1 MKMKNMNG
9 TLENGMKIAVSRAIA
24 FGAAAALLLM
34 SGCKTEEDYK
44 KERIAK
50 AQEQFESVRKRD
62 LPADKVLTL
71 HDCIKLAM
79 EHNMDIKIQ
88 NMEKDAA
95 TNMLWA
101 EILGMLPDL
110 TVTNNFTTRSN
121 QPGSSSKAVEQGGE
135 TYDYSTSQDK
145 NINNLSVDLAFSL
158 LDFGLAFFNS
168 QQGHDR
174 VLMKQRQIERLR
186 QNLTLDVVRAYFK
199 VAAAQ
204 RAVDITNNLLLQC
217 RNHSEVIDRLEKKK
231 MITPFRAFEEKNRL
245 LTMEKRLT
253 NYTRVYENSCV
264 ELRALL
270 GVYPSVNIIVD
281 DTILDKEPVM
291 ELPEIELLEQM
302 AILKR
307 PELYEID
314 IQRHIN
320 ILECRK
326 TLLMMLPNVQVYMD
340 LVNNNNSF
348 LYYQTWWELAIRAA
362 YNALK
367 TPQHLARYMAYSDQA
382 DIEKV
387 RSFAQAI
394 TVMSQVRIAKAD
406 IASSRQ
412 KYELNRRENRNY
424 SEHLKKEQSKKAVRG
439 TVSELELDHLRMAVA
454 ETEIERLL
462 ALGACH
468 ISYYRLLN
476 SIGVENLD
484 PATQE
489 ALKKELEAGARRA
502 EKELAR
508 ARAEYEK
515 KQADAENARIARL
528 LFDEGMKKQSGN
540 QMLAASEYY
549 RRAAQKGNASAM
561 FCLGKLYWTGKGVNQ
576 DYAEAVRWF
585 KAAAEAGNVE
595 AMVVLGWVY
604 YRGLGDG
611 KIVAVDLKR
620 SRKYYQLAVDNGD
633 DRAYYW
639 LGVVCYELKDYET
652 AMASF
657 KKAARIRPD
666 SALFIDKSPSE
677 QKAIR
682 NSRALAMV
690 RVGCMYREGTGGE
703 GVNYAKAKDWFEQAA
718 KLGDPSAMNNLSMMY
733 AVGDGVQ
740 KDPAR
745 SEEWF
750 KKYQEAAAKQ

>member
-1 MKMKNMNG
+1 MKNMNG